1 MDFLKKHWLLLA
13 IAVVVILVVVYKDE
27 IKMKMHG
34 TADSAKTDA
43 AKKTIAAASPDST
56 LA

>member
-1 MDFLKKHWLLLA
+1 MDFLKKHWLLLT

-34 TADSAKTDA
+34 TADAAKADA
-43 AKKTIAAASPDST
+43 AKKAIAAAAPDST